1 MIKLETF
8 MSHKVRNESSQWMSS
23 KPTRP
28 SRFSLLELFFMR
40 LPSSSSLVLASLVVS
55 SSSSSSPS
63 ALAAPVGDG
72 PEDSS
77 SYAPAAV
84 LLAQHAPNPP
94 SSDDTL
100 QRYRS
105 TAKSCG
111 QSYWIFH

>member
-1 MIKLETF
+1 
-8 MSHKVRNESSQWMSS
+8 
-23 KPTRP
+23 
-28 SRFSLLELFFMR
+28 MR

-94 SSDDTL
+94 TL
-100 QRYRS
+100 QINCKILWTKLLDIPLELRKAGILNVILYPLVGKYAPKVKNLVPTVKKTMGGGGR
-105 TAKSCG
+105 
-111 QSYWIFH
+111 